1 MWAFLS
7 LPDFIPLAFSLLLFI
22 LLSSSCWKF
31 KCLRDNNFPK
41 LVQLVYWDVL
51 IETWINWNVIL
62 HESLVS
68 FQLVHRVRRLR
79 FHGDHGSPLRDILLR
94 VSVLGVFAYALFS
107 LISGTVLGLS
117 LDIPALLVAGTAA
130 LVILQVRVKKY
141 ILFIL
146 SNITIFIFT
155 LYSISISYQV
165 LKAIDIKIL
174 VFSSY
179 QSLV

>member
-1 MWAFLS
+1 MWALFISSWFHS
-7 LPDFIPLAFSLLLFI
+7 LLAFSLLLFI

-130 LVILQVRVKKY
+130 LVILQVRVK
-141 ILFIL
+141 
-146 SNITIFIFT
+146 NIFC
-155 LYSISISYQV
+155 SSYQV
-165 LKAIDIKIL
+165 SQILFSLCIQFLCHIKW
-174 VFSSY
+174 
-179 QSLV
+179 